1 MCGSFGAKGP
11 VDITF
16 SAFLP
21 PFHFLAPD
29 DDARAAA
36 PPSASRQP
44 DDMFIDPTA
53 ECMLWSCPINVWYW
67 DRAIYSGK
75 D

>member
-1 MCGSFGAKGP
+1 MCGSFGAKDY
-11 VDITF
+11 VDV
-16 SAFLP
+16 AFLAYLS
-21 PFHFLAPD
+21 PFHLPTPH
-29 DDARAAA
+29 DDARAA

-44 DDMFIDPTA
+44 DDMFIGPTA
-53 ECMLWSCPINVWYW
+53 EITLWSRPMDVWCW